1 MSAKVSTNQVS
12 VDNQKFEKPKILTV
26 KVHLEKKRFLN
37 YSHMMWKNQKLK
49 FWEWKMDIWTSV
61 TVPELVDIRIQ

>member
-26 KVHLEKKRFLN
+26 KVHSEKKLFLN
-37 YSHMMWKNQKLK
+37 YSHLMRKNPKLK